1 MYDTSIGKK
10 LRVLR
15 KNRHWLQRDVAER
28 LNISVPAYSKI
39 ECAQTEVTISRL
51 KQLAVILEVKVCWLM
66 DGEEDA
72 VLHQENEVLKEQLR
86 ASHTEIMVLQKKL
99 LACVEKMVK

>member
-1 MYDTSIGKK
+1 MYNTSIGQK

-15 KNRHWLQRDVAER
+15 KNRNWMQRDVAER

-39 ECAQTEVTISRL
+39 ECAQTEVTVSRL
-51 KQLAVILEVKVCWLM
+51 KQLALILEVKVCWLM

-72 VLHQENEVLKEQLR
+72 VLHQENEVLKERLR
-86 ASHTEIMVLQKKL
+86 LSNMEVMVLQKKL